1 MSDNN
6 KLINKIKSGSLT
18 GIVFDFDGTL
28 LDIEEPL
35 QKSIKEVL
43 DEKELDYNME
53 NTLKEIG
60 ALLESLQGYPL
71 PKIVLQSYD
80 LFRHISAFQ
89 SLTFLK
95 ALGVGTKIF
104 SRYLSYAEEEARIFP
119 GVKGLLN
126 KLNKDHD
133 LYILSHNQTKNI
145 IEHLE
150 KESLRKIFKGIY
162 GADKIPAQKPDPQ
175 ALEPVLQNYDSFERD
190 QFVMV
195 GDMPSDIEAAQTA
208 GFKTIAIASGI
219 SNREILEQYD
229 PDLLL
234 DSMDELLELMDVKK
248 KGSKSK
254 KAAQANT

>member
-1 MSDNN
+1 MSDDK
-6 KLINKIKSGSLT
+6 KLINELKSDSLT
-18 GIVFDFDGTL
+18 AVVFDFDGTL

-43 DEKELDYNME
+43 DEKKLDYDME

-80 LFRHISAFQ
+80 LFRHISAFD

-104 SRYLSYAEEEARIFP
+104 SRYLTYAEEEAKIFP
-119 GVKGLLN
+119 GVENLLK
-126 KLNKDHD
+126 KLKKNYD
-133 LYILSHNQTKNI
+133 LFVLSHNQTKTI
-145 IEHLE
+145 LEHLE
-150 KESLRKIFKGIY
+150 KEELKNFFTGVY

-175 ALEPVLQNYDSFERD
+175 ALEPILQNYDSFERD
-190 QFVMV
+190 KFVMV
-195 GDMPSDIEAAQTA
+195 GDMPSDIEAAKKA

-219 SNREILEQYD
+219 SNKDLLKEYN

-234 DSMDELLELMDVKK
+234 DSMDDLLELLDIRKED
-248 KGSKSK
+248 SKSQNPVK
-254 KAAQANT
+254 VNT